1 MDSPLCKEMINSK
14 CKICRRLGQK
24 LFLRGERC
32 LSPKC
37 TIIKRPYP
45 PGIKKKRRG
54 GGLSEYGKE
63 LREKQK
69 LRFWYGLEE
78 KQMKNYVKD
87 ILAKR
92 GKEDAELALIN
103 KLESR
108 LDNVIFRLGFASSR
122 AQARQLVNH
131 GFFAVNNK
139 KTNYPSYQVKKG
151 DVISINP
158 SSQKKNIFKDL
169 KIKIKKYKTP
179 SWITLD
185 AEKLEGKIAG
195 KPTLEEAAP
204 PAEISAIFE
213 FYSR

>member
-1 MDSPLCKEMINSK
+1 MINSK